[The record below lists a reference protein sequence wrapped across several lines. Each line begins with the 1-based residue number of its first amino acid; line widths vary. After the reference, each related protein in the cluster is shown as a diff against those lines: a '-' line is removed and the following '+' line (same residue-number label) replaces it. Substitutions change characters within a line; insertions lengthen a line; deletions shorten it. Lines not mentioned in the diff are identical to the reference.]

1 VADYQNN
8 RIQKFDSDGGFLL
21 AWGTLG
27 TGDGQF
33 DLPYG
38 IAVDAA
44 DNVYVTEVNNHRVQK
59 FNATG
64 GHLMTFGSNG
74 SASGQFKS
82 PLGIVV
88 NAGGDIYVADGLN
101 HRIQKFNSSGGFV
114 TKWGT
119 FGSGAGAFRVPQGL
133 ALDGSGNVYA
143 VDQGNHRVQKFDAGG
158 ALVGSF
164 GMFGTANGEFTYP
177 QGIAISDN
185 GSIFVVSLTQH
196 HVQKFDASGTF
207 LEKWGANGTAD
218 GQFSYPGGIAV
229 ALDAIYVVDGRNHR
243 VQKFIDPTPRPI
255 PGTTPIVTQM
265 DIVPGLY
272 PNRVEPDLDVLVRV
286 ALLGNSELNLADVD
300 LASIRLN
307 GSAPIGSSRLDA
319 GAASVSS
326 DDCYASNVPV
336 DGAEDLVLDF
346 RTNDLAE
353 AMPLLEIGETDQLT
367 LTGRLLD
374 GTPFVASD
382 CILMAGPELEA
393 MRLYIMTR
401 PPGMGHLVQYSLPR
415 PGRVSITVLDVAGRV
430 VDRIAN
436 DWYAAGSHDLV
447 WPARGLASGVYFVR
461 MSTDGAKLVKQV
473 AIRN

>member
-1 VADYQNN
+1 
-8 RIQKFDSDGGFLL
+8 
-21 AWGTLG
+21 
-27 TGDGQF
+27 
-33 DLPYG
+33 
-38 IAVDAA
+38 
-44 DNVYVTEVNNHRVQK
+44 VYVTEVNNHRVQK
-59 FNATG
+59 FNSTG

-74 SASGQFKS
+74 SAAGQFKS
-82 PLGIVV
+82 PQGIVV
-88 NAGGDIYVADGLN
+88 NAAGDIFVADGLN
-101 HRIQKFNSSGGFV
+101 HRIQKFNGSGGFLAA
-114 TKWGT
+114 WGS
-119 FGSGAGAFRVPQGL
+119 FGSGAAAFRVPQGL
-133 ALDGSGNVYA
+133 ALDGSGNLYA
-143 VDQGNHRVQKFDAGG
+143 VDQGNHRVQKFDANGTHLGG
-158 ALVGSF
+158 F
-164 GMFGTANGEFTYP
+164 GMFGTANGQFTYP

-207 LEKWGANGTAD
+207 LEKWGTNGAGD

-229 ALDAIYVVDGRNHR
+229 DQDAIYVVDGRNHR

-255 PGTTPIVTQM
+255 PGTTPILTQM

-272 PNRVEPDLDVLVRV
+272 PNRVEPDLDLVVRV

-300 LASIRLN
+300 LSSIRLN
-307 GSAPIGSSRLDA
+307 GSAPTGSHRLDA
-319 GAASVSS
+319 GAAIASS
-326 DDCYASNVPV
+326 DDCYTSNVPI
-336 DGAEDLVLDF
+336 DGVEDIVLEF
-346 RTNDLAE
+346 QTTDLSE
-353 AMPLLEIGETDQLT
+353 TMPLLEIGETDLLT

-382 CILMAGPELEA
+382 CILMAGPQLEA
-393 MRLYIMTR
+393 MRLYVMTR
-401 PPGMGHLVQYSLPR
+401 PPGMGHLVQYSLPK

-461 MSTDGAKLVKQV
+461 MSTDEGKLVKQV